1 MSVFTT
7 NFRRLTNPVFVQIG
21 NGEAVSTDVPDNFI
35 PANAESFYVV
45 NSSPCWV
52 RLRGFK
58 NGQAGEVTA
67 ETGWLFPPGHVGV
80 YSTQKPERM
89 SAMAVERP
97 GFPVSAEVL
106 VPLEISYG
114 YGL

>member
-1 MSVFTT
+1 MAITT
-7 NFRRLTNPVFVQIG
+7 GFRRLTNPVMVQVG
-21 NGEAVSTDVPDNFI
+21 NGVGISTAVPADFI

-58 NGQAGEVTA
+58 MGQEGEVT
-67 ETGWLFPPGHVGV
+67 EDTGWLLPPGHVAV

-97 GFPVSAEVL
+97 GFPVSDEIL
-106 VPLEISYG
+106 VPLEVSYG